1 MPWREV
7 IRHNFGWKVA
17 AFLLATLIWF
27 TVRFGEGNFGIAET
41 LRMEVPIRVLTAA
54 SDPSR
59 YRVVPD
65 RAEVVLRG
73 DPTVLRRTKPSDL
86 EVYVNLADIE
96 AAVSLQMRIHVYA
109 PPGVR
114 VDTLQPSNARIEKL
128 PDSAESKA
136 RPN

>member
-1 MPWREV
+1 MPWREL
-7 IRHNFGWKVA
+7 IRHNFGWKIA

-41 LRMEVPIRVLTAA
+41 LRLEVPIRVLTAA
-54 SDPSR
+54 SDASQ

-65 RAEVVLRG
+65 HVEIVLRG
-73 DPTVLRRTKPSDL
+73 DPTTLRRTKPSDL
-86 EVYVNLADIE
+86 EVYVNLTDVE
-96 AAVSLQMRIHVYA
+96 AAVSLQMRIHVYT

-128 PDSAESKA
+128 QNTNETRP